1 MTSKPIIYQLFPRL
15 FTNSTAT
22 CVPNGT
28 IKENGSGKM
37 NDIDNNVLKKLK
49 DLGTTHVW
57 YTGVIRHAT
66 KTKYRKGK
74 CRVALRHYRLL

>member
-49 DLGTTHVW
+49 DLGTTHVPELLDMPPKQNTAE
-57 YTGVIRHAT
+57 YPLAT
-66 KTKYRKGK
+66 LTS
-74 CRVALRHYRLL
+74 